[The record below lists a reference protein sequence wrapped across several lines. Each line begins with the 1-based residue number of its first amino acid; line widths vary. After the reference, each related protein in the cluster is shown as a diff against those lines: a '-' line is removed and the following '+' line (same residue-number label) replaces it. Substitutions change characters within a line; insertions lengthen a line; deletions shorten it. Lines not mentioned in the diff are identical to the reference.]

1 MGQCPIWTWGCCS
14 EHWGLSWQ
22 AVGSWQ
28 GDRQSPPATN
38 SVKNLVGREAAR
50 PRSRT
55 LPRKQLDHTL
65 AAPPSLTIHLP
76 QILAPQGRA
85 AIENQQ
91 EGNFQPVSVSGSG
104 HFYTP
109 WTHSEYSSPQRQK
122 SHVYKGESKNN
133 TTGPNH
139 HNHLS
144 YPHCLI
150 SKGRSVTL
158 LHLQGQLGAGF
169 YSTCLTTRFD
179 AFLSPG
185 WSRPLRAV
193 IFPPSWKRKILLA
206 AEVRAQLALITF
218 G

>member
-55 LPRKQLDHTL
+55 LPRKQVDHTL
-65 AAPPSLTIHLP
+65 AAPPPLTIHLP

-91 EGNFQPVSVSGSG
+91 EGNFQPVSVSGSC
-104 HFYTP
+104 HFHTS
-109 WTHSEYSSPQRQK
+109 WTNSEYSSPQRQR
-122 SHVYKGESKNN
+122 SCVYKGESKIPLDPIA
-133 TTGPNH
+133 TIT
-139 HNHLS
+139 L
-144 YPHCLI
+144 
-150 SKGRSVTL
+150 VTL
-158 LHLQGQLGAGF
+158 TVSSLKVGLSPSYYLEGQLGAGF
-169 YSTCLTTRFD
+169 YST
-179 AFLSPG
+179 S
-185 WSRPLRAV
+185 
-193 IFPPSWKRKILLA
+193 
-206 AEVRAQLALITF
+206 
-218 G
+218 

>member
-50 PRSRT
+50 PRSGT
-55 LPRKQLDHTL
+55 LPRKQVDHTL
-65 AAPPSLTIHLP
+65 AAPPPLTIHLP

-91 EGNFQPVSVSGSG
+91 EGNFQPMSVSGSC
-104 HFYTP
+104 HFHTP
-109 WTHSEYSSPQRQK
+109 WTNSEYSSPQRQR
-122 SHVYKGESKNN
+122 SCVYKRESKN
-133 TTGPNH
+133 TTGPNR

-158 LHLQGQLGAGF
+158 L
-169 YSTCLTTRFD
+169 
-179 AFLSPG
+179 
-185 WSRPLRAV
+185 
-193 IFPPSWKRKILLA
+193 PP
-206 AEVRAQLALITF
+206 
-218 G
+218 